1 MAHSPLHIFLCLH
14 FPSPLSSFPC
24 FVHLES
30 WFLSFQLDRSHPTA
44 NELLI
49 FSLELIPLFSQ
60 LPWHFES
67 VMSLRNSVITESWE
81 KLISDLI
88 QSPHFADE
96 NTARSGVGVGR
107 WLSWFFYVG
116 TLEPNVGFLPISRPC
131 DPVICVWPSPFW
143 ITLWFVLVPSWKDY
157 LEVCFF
163 FFHLTVNI
171 LFIGNECKVSENL
184 HS

>member
-1 MAHSPLHIFLCLH
+1 MARSPLHIFLCLH

-30 WFLSFQLDRSHPTA
+30 WFLSFRLDRSHPTA

-67 VMSLRNSVITESWE
+67 VMSLRNNIITESWE

-88 QSPHFADE
+88 QSLHFADE
-96 NTARSGVGVGR
+96 NTARSGLGWVVGSG
-107 WLSWFFYVG
+107 WFLLHGDTG
-116 TLEPNVGFLPISRPC
+116 TECGFS
-131 DPVICVWPSPFW
+131 S
-143 ITLWFVLVPSWKDY
+143 Y
-157 LEVCFF
+157 LEALWSCHMCVAFSLLNHAVVCSCALLKRLLEVGFF
-163 FFHLTVNI
+163 FFSFN
-171 LFIGNECKVSENL
+171 S
-184 HS
+184 